1 MSGAGVISYL
11 STVEFGAGTLGR
23 LSEIL
28 AELGVT
34 KPFLISDHGLA
45 ATGMVDRVAALL
57 PESHVRFLEVPPNPT
72 ETAVRAAATAYVQS
86 GADGIVALGG
96 GSPIDLAK
104 GAALLATHP
113 EPLDQYAA
121 ILGGMPKIGPVAPLL
136 AIPTTAGT
144 GSEVGRG
151 ALITLSDGRKLGFL
165 SQRLIPLR
173 AICDPEL
180 TLGLPPMLTAATG
193 VDALSHCVET
203 FCSPR
208 FNPPADAIGLDGAG
222 RVWGSLERAVTNGS
236 DLAAR
241 EELMMGALEGGL
253 TFQKG
258 LGGVHALSHSL
269 GGASEK
275 PLHHGTLNA
284 ILMPEVLR
292 FNAPALGAKLDRLK
306 TALGLAPNADVPNE
320 LAALNERLGLP
331 TKLSELDVPRD
342 LVQRIVDGALVD
354 HSHATNPRP
363 ATADDYAAILEA
375 AF

>member
-1 MSGAGVISYL
+1 MSGTGVISYL
-11 STVEFGAGTLGR
+11 STVEFGAGTISRLGDA
-23 LSEIL
+23 L
-28 AELGVT
+28 AELGVAR
-34 KPFLISDHGLA
+34 PFLISDRGLA
-45 ATGMVDRVAALL
+45 ATGLVDRVAALL
-57 PESHVRFLEVPPNPT
+57 PEGHTQFLDVPPNPT
-72 ETAVRAAATAYVQS
+72 EEAVRAAAIAYVES

-104 GAALLATHP
+104 GAALLATHA
-113 EPLDQYAA
+113 EPLEQYAA
-121 ILGGMPKIGPVAPLL
+121 ILGGMPKIGPVAPLV

-165 SQRLIPLR
+165 SPRLIPLR

-180 TLGLPPMLTAATG
+180 TLGLPPVLTAATG
-193 VDALSHCVET
+193 IDALSHCVET

-208 FNPPADAIGLDGAG
+208 FNPPADAIALDGAG
-222 RVWGSLERAVTNGS
+222 RVWASLERAVTDGS
-236 DLAAR
+236 DLVAR

-269 GGASEK
+269 GGASER

-284 ILMPEVLR
+284 ILMPGVLR
-292 FNAPALGAKLDRLK
+292 FNESALGPKLDRLK
-306 TALGLAPNADVPNE
+306 AALGLAPSADLPAE
-320 LAALNERLGLP
+320 LETLNERLGLP
-331 TKLSELDVPRD
+331 ATLSALEVPRA
-342 LVQRIVDGALVD
+342 LVPRIVEGALAD

-363 ATADDYAAILEA
+363 ATADDYTAILEA

>member
-11 STVEFGAGTLGR
+11 GTVEFGAGTIGR
-23 LSEIL
+23 LGETL

-45 ATGMVDRVAALL
+45 ATGQVDRIAALL
-57 PESHVRFLEVPPNPT
+57 PEDHAQFLEVPPNPT
-72 ETAVRAAATAYVQS
+72 EAAVRAAATAYVQS

-113 EPLDQYAA
+113 EPFDQYAA
-121 ILGGMPKIGPVAPLL
+121 ILGGMPKIGRVAPML

-165 SQRLIPLR
+165 SPRLIPLR

-193 VDALSHCVET
+193 VDALSHCIET

-208 FNPPADAIGLDGAG
+208 FNPPADAIALDGAG
-222 RVWGSLERAVTNGS
+222 RVWASLERAVSNGS
-236 DLAAR
+236 DLTAR

-269 GGASEK
+269 GGASER

-284 ILMPEVLR
+284 ILMPGVVR
-292 FNAPALGAKLDRLK
+292 FNEPALGAKLDRLK
-306 TALGLAPNADVPNE
+306 ATLGLAPEADLPNE
-320 LAALNERLGLP
+320 LMALNERLGLP
-331 TKLSELDVPRD
+331 PTLTALEVPRD
-342 LVQRIVDGALVD
+342 LVPRIVEGALVD

-363 ATADDYAAILEA
+363 ATADDYTAILEA